1 MKVNLKKVNKKK
13 EDESKFKKS
22 EKISM
27 RASLL
32 ENKLNLNN
40 TNSDK
45 KPVEKINEVNEDEKD
60 N

>member
-1 MKVNLKKVNKKK
+1 MAKNNAKKK

-60 N
+60 S